1 MVWILRNISFWPS
14 GIAIEI
20 SVQDIFADS
29 IFSVQNQFITFTENA
44 VTGDRAA
51 RCGCA
56 TCVGRGVPS
65 AECRDPAPS
74 DPPAAAPRPATARLA
89 RHRGRSGAAERPAGK
104 LSVSVVATNW
114 WKVNCEW

>member
-56 TCVGRGVPS
+56 ECVGRGVPS

-74 DPPAAAPRPATARLA
+74 DPPAAAPRPDHSSARSALRPQRSSRA
-89 RHRGRSGAAERPAGK
+89 SSRKTFGVGSRHK
-104 LSVSVVATNW
+104 LVES
-114 WKVNCEW
+114 EL

>member
-56 TCVGRGVPS
+56 VCVGRGVPS

-89 RHRGRSGAAERPAGK
+89 RTAAAAEQP
-104 LSVSVVATNW
+104 SVQPENFR
-114 WKVNCEW
+114 CR

>member
-56 TCVGRGVPS
+56 ACVGRGVPS
-65 AECRDPAPS
+65 AECRVRSAATPRRVTR
-74 DPPAAAPRPATARLA
+74 PPRRHGPATARLA
-89 RHRGRSGAAERPAGK
+89 LTAAAAEQP
-104 LSVSVVATNW
+104 SVQPENFR
-114 WKVNCEW
+114 CR